1 MYSDSMKINAALP
14 IYAIILSIL
23 LFFLQ
28 HISLLP
34 PQAKSID
41 SPPEVFSA
49 ERAYETLKHL
59 LQENKPHPVGS
70 DLNKVIKDRLIK
82 ELKKLD
88 IQYEVQKTW
97 ACASRYAGCAEVENV
112 IGIIPG
118 KTNAPYLALMAHYD
132 SVPMAP
138 GAGDDGAG
146 VVAILEAARV
156 LKLEAP
162 YNHPIMLLL
171 TDAEE
176 NGLIGAE
183 AFFNQ
188 HSLAKEVGAVLNIEG
203 SGTAGGS
210 MVFRTS
216 EKNEL
221 LIKSLSHDHDHAYGF
236 SLANEIF
243 KRMPNDTDFSVA
255 MRANIPGMDF
265 AFVGERNH
273 YHTPN
278 DNVENL
284 DIRTIQHHGENIL
297 SASRDL
303 LSKDWNSMGD
313 KYVYLGGMYGFWS
326 QWKSSNSLIAL
337 ILSTLV
343 LIAALVRSKITL
355 KRLTLGVILSP
366 ITLVTTIFS
375 GFIGFYLLSIFSGNV
390 ISWPGIDWPY
400 RLLLIGSTSLGLLA
414 GCALSRKFLKELE
427 LVYGT
432 WFFWTLLTLI
442 VTLFLPDAANLFIL
456 PLVVGTL
463 ILLISN
469 YVKENYRLT
478 FLLLTLVVA
487 LPSTLGL
494 IFSLEQSQ
502 GYKLVMAVLP
512 FAGLYAILISPFL
525 FSINM
530 KPAFSIVGG
539 ATLLA
544 LTAGSMLNLYTE
556 MRPQHVNI
564 HFYENLDSKKS
575 FIHLSGNYKN
585 VSASDPEPLIEPLA
599 SYVDEANTKAIASYA
614 PEYKFRYWADSTSSE
629 WNGPSIEVKEKIKD
643 SNSIAVRLK
652 SNRDAS
658 RLILLLPEASK
669 LQSFNIGSQVIS
681 VSPSTRGVYKGYY
694 LIYLNGMYDRSADL
708 ILNFEDYTKEIE
720 GYLLD
725 VSTKL
730 PGHLDELYQAR
741 KGIFSPV
748 HRGDQ
753 AILIKTIKI

>member
-1 MYSDSMKINAALP
+1 MEKNNTLP
-14 IYAIILSIL
+14 IYAIIFSVF

-28 HISLLP
+28 HLSQLP
-34 PQAKSID
+34 PEVKGLE

-49 ERAYETLKHL
+49 ERAYETLRYL
-59 LQENKPHPVGS
+59 LKENKPHPVGS
-70 DLNKVIKDRLIK
+70 DLNKLIK
-82 ELKKLD
+82 ERLIEELDKLE
-88 IQYEVQKTW
+88 IKHEVQKTW
-97 ACASRYAGCAEVENV
+97 ACASRYAACAEVENL

-162 YNHPIMLLL
+162 YDYPIMLLL

-183 AFFNQ
+183 AFFGQ
-188 HSLAKEVGAVLNIEG
+188 HPLAKEVGVVLNIEG

-216 EKNEL
+216 ENNEL
-221 LIKSLSHDHDHAYGF
+221 LIKSLSHEHDHAYGF

-284 DIRTIQHHGENIL
+284 DVRTIQHHGENIL

-313 KYVYLGGMYGFWS
+313 KYVYLGGTYGFWS

-343 LIAALVRSKITL
+343 FVAAFIRSKI
-355 KRLTLGVILSP
+355 KFRRLALGFVLSP
-366 ITLVTTIFS
+366 ITLFTTIFS
-375 GFIGFYLLSIFSGNV
+375 SFLSFYLLSIFSGNV

-400 RLLLIGSTSLGLLA
+400 RLLLIGSTSLGLLI
-414 GCALSRKFLKELE
+414 GCALSRKFLQELE
-427 LVYGT
+427 MIYGA
-432 WFFWTLLTLI
+432 WFFWILLTLV

-456 PLVVGTL
+456 PLVFGSL

-469 YVKENYRLT
+469 YVKEQYKLT

-502 GYKLVMAVLP
+502 GYKLVLAVLP

-525 FSINM
+525 FSVNM
-530 KPAFSIVGG
+530 KPTFSSVVLI
-539 ATLLA
+539 TLISLA
-544 LTAGSMLNLYTE
+544 SGSTLNLYTE

-564 HFYENLDSKKS
+564 HFYEDLDNKDS
-575 FIHLSGNYKN
+575 FVHLSGNYKN
-585 VSASDPEPLIEPLA
+585 VAASDPEPLIEPLS
-599 SYVDEANTKAIASYA
+599 SYVEITNTKAIASYA
-614 PEYKFRYWADSTSSE
+614 PDYQFRYWADSISSE
-629 WNGPSIEVKEKIKD
+629 WIEPSIEVKEKIKD
-643 SNSIAVRLK
+643 SHSIVVRLK
-652 SNRDAS
+652 SNRNAS
-658 RLILLLPEASK
+658 RIALLLPEASK
-669 LQSFNIGSQVIS
+669 LKSFNIGSQTIR
-681 VSPSTRGVYKGYY
+681 VSPFTRGAYKGYY
-694 LIYLNGMYDRSADL
+694 LIYLNGMYDKQVDL

-725 VSTKL
+725 ISTKL
-730 PGHLDELYQAR
+730 PGHLNELYEAR
-741 KGIFSPV
+741 SGIFSPV

-753 AILIKTIKI
+753 AILFKAIKI

>member
-1 MYSDSMKINAALP
+1 MKINKALP
-14 IYAIILSIL
+14 IYAIIFSIF

-28 HISLLP
+28 HISQLP
-34 PQAKSID
+34 PQAKNID

-49 ERAYETLKHL
+49 ERAYETLKFL
-59 LQENKPHPVGS
+59 LKENKPHPVGS
-70 DLNKVIKDRLIK
+70 DLNKVIKDRLID
-82 ELKKLD
+82 ELEKLD
-88 IQYEVQKTW
+88 IRYEVQKTW
-97 ACASRYAGCAEVENV
+97 ACASRYAGCAEVENL

-118 KTNAPYLALMAHYD
+118 KTKAPYLALMAHYD
-132 SVPMAP
+132 SVPMAS

-156 LKLEAP
+156 LQLEAP
-162 YNHPIMLLL
+162 YDHPIMLLL

-176 NGLIGAE
+176 SGLIGAE

-188 HSLAKEVGAVLNIEG
+188 HPLAKEVGAVLNIEG

-221 LIKSLSHDHDHAYGF
+221 LIKSLSHEHDHAYGF

-303 LSKDWNSMGD
+303 LSEDWNTMGD
-313 KYVYLGGMYGFWS
+313 KYVYLGGTYGFWS
-326 QWKSSNSLIAL
+326 QWKASNSLIAL

-343 LIAALVRSKITL
+343 LIGAFVRSKIKL
-355 KRLTLGVILSP
+355 KRLTQGFILSS
-366 ITLVTTIFS
+366 ITLATTIFS
-375 GFIGFYLLSIFSGNV
+375 GFICFYLLSVFSGNV

-400 RLLLIGSTSLGLLA
+400 RILLIGSTSLGLLV
-414 GCALSRKFLKELE
+414 GCSISRKFLQELE
-427 LVYGT
+427 MIYGA
-432 WFFWTLLTLI
+432 WFFWALLTLV

-456 PLVVGTL
+456 PLVFGSL

-469 YVKENYRLT
+469 FLKEQYRLS
-478 FLLLTLVVA
+478 FLLLTLVIA

-502 GYKLVMAVLP
+502 GYKLVLAVLP
-512 FAGLYAILISPFL
+512 FVGLYAILISPFL
-525 FSINM
+525 FSVNM
-530 KPAFSIVGG
+530 KTTFSVVGLI
-539 ATLLA
+539 TLMA
-544 LTAGSMLNLYTE
+544 ITTGSTLNLYTE

-564 HFYENLDSKKS
+564 HFYENLDTKKS
-575 FIHLSGNYKN
+575 FVHLSGNYKN
-585 VSASDPEPLIEPLA
+585 VAASDPEPLIEPLA
-599 SYVDEANTKAIASYA
+599 SYVDIENTKAIASYA
-614 PEYKFRYWADSTSSE
+614 PEYKFRYWAESISSE
-629 WNGPSIEVKEKIKD
+629 WKEPSIAIKARTKNID
-643 SNSIAVRLK
+643 SMAVTLK
-652 SNRDAS
+652 SNRNAS
-658 RLILLLPEASK
+658 RIILLLPEASK
-669 LQSFNIGSQVIS
+669 LKSFNIGSQTIN
-681 VSPSTRGVYKGYY
+681 VSPSTSGPFKGYY
-694 LIYLNGMYDRSADL
+694 SIYLNGVYDKQIDL
-708 ILNFEDYTKEIE
+708 ILNFENYTKKTK
-720 GYLLD
+720 GYLMD
-725 VSTKL
+725 ISTKL
-730 PGHLDELYQAR
+730 PGHLDEIYQAR
-741 KGIFSPV
+741 SGIFSPV

-753 AILIKTIKI
+753 AILIKSVTI

>member
-1 MYSDSMKINAALP
+1 MKINKALP
-14 IYAIILSIL
+14 IYAIIFSIF

-28 HISLLP
+28 HISQLP
-34 PQAKSID
+34 PQAKNID

-49 ERAYETLKHL
+49 ERAYETLKFL
-59 LQENKPHPVGS
+59 LKENKPHPVGS
-70 DLNKVIKDRLIK
+70 DLNKVIKDRLID
-82 ELKKLD
+82 ELEKLD
-88 IQYEVQKTW
+88 IRYEVQKTW
-97 ACASRYAGCAEVENV
+97 ACASRYAGCAEVENL

-118 KTNAPYLALMAHYD
+118 KTKAPYLALMAHYD
-132 SVPMAP
+132 SVPMAS

-156 LKLEAP
+156 LQLEAP
-162 YNHPIMLLL
+162 YDHPIMLLL

-176 NGLIGAE
+176 SGLIGAE

-188 HSLAKEVGAVLNIEG
+188 HPLAKEVGAVLNIEG

-221 LIKSLSHDHDHAYGF
+221 LIKSLSHEHGHAYGF

-303 LSKDWNSMGD
+303 LSKDWNTMGD
-313 KYVYLGGMYGFWS
+313 KYVYLGGTYGFWS
-326 QWKSSNSLIAL
+326 QWKASNSLIAL

-343 LIAALVRSKITL
+343 LIGAFVRSKIKL
-355 KRLTLGVILSP
+355 KRLTQGFILSS

-375 GFIGFYLLSIFSGNV
+375 GFLCFYLLSVFSGNV

-400 RLLLIGSTSLGLLA
+400 RILLIGSTSLGLLV
-414 GCALSRKFLKELE
+414 GCSISRKFLQELE
-427 LVYGT
+427 MVYGA
-432 WFFWTLLTLI
+432 WFFWALLTLV

-456 PLVVGTL
+456 PLVFGSL

-469 YVKENYRLT
+469 FLKEQYRLS
-478 FLLLTLVVA
+478 FLLLTLVIA

-502 GYKLVMAVLP
+502 GYKLVLAVLP
-512 FAGLYAILISPFL
+512 FVGLYAILISPFL
-525 FSINM
+525 FSVNM
-530 KPAFSIVGG
+530 KTTFSVVGLI
-539 ATLLA
+539 TLMA
-544 LTAGSMLNLYTE
+544 ITTGSTLNLYTE

-564 HFYENLDSKKS
+564 HFYENLDTKKS
-575 FIHLSGNYKN
+575 FVHLSGNYKN
-585 VSASDPEPLIEPLA
+585 VGASDPEPLIEPLA
-599 SYVDEANTKAIASYA
+599 SYVDIENTKAIASYA
-614 PEYKFRYWADSTSSE
+614 PEYKFRYWAESISSE
-629 WNGPSIEVKEKIKD
+629 WKEPSIAIKARTKNID
-643 SNSIAVRLK
+643 SMAVTLK
-652 SNRDAS
+652 SNRNAS
-658 RLILLLPEASK
+658 RIILLLPEASK
-669 LQSFNIGSQVIS
+669 LKSFNIGSQTIN
-681 VSPSTRGVYKGYY
+681 VSPSTSGPFKGYY
-694 LIYLNGMYDRSADL
+694 SIYLNGVYDKQIDL
-708 ILNFEDYTKEIE
+708 ILNFENYTKETK
-720 GYLLD
+720 GYLMD
-725 VSTKL
+725 ISTRL
-730 PGHLDELYQAR
+730 PGHLDEIYQAR
-741 KGIFSPV
+741 SGIFSPV

-753 AILIKTIKI
+753 AILIKTVTI